1 MEIRQIAGVVEA
13 AQVVALVRGAW
24 ATAVDPRS
32 SGHDFGTDDLQLLLD
47 EGATVLGAF
56 DGSELVGTATVVAS
70 DDNHEPAE
78 ISKVATTPKLSRS
91 GVGAAV
97 MAEAHSTAAAMGHTS
112 TLLAVSLYE
121 PELVRWY
128 ARMQYV
134 VSPTRVYRH
143 ASPNSPHPIV
153 MERSERVALPDPV
166 GEAAAALRS
175 GLLVGM
181 PTETVYG
188 LAADASSAIAVRSV
202 FAAKGRPGDHPLI
215 VHLASRRSLDVWT
228 VHCAD
233 AHRLAANYWPGPLTM
248 VLPKQ
253 AHVLTEVTGGRDTV
267 AVRVP
272 SHPLALALIAL
283 VGPDAGLVAPSAN
296 PFGAV
301 SPTTASHVTAD
312 GLADLVLDGGP
323 CRIGV
328 ESTIVELDNGRRPQ
342 VLRPGAVTA
351 AQLAEALG
359 REVDATPSGPSR
371 APGMLASHYAPAAG
385 VRVVRSGSEVHEK
398 GPDVGYIGPLGAAPA
413 GVVVLDAP
421 HPYRADAVAALLY
434 ARLREA
440 DDLGLR
446 ILYVVAPDTGPLAAA
461 VTDRL
466 TRASHDPGR

>member
-1 MEIRQIAGVVEA
+1 MEIRQIAGPVEA
-13 AQVVALVRGAW
+13 AQVVALLRGAW
-24 ATAVDPRS
+24 AAVVDPRS
-32 SGHDFGTDDLQLLLD
+32 SGHTFGTDDLQLLLD

-56 DGSELVGTATVVAS
+56 DGSELLGTATIGAS
-70 DDNHEPAE
+70 DDTGEPAE

-97 MAEAHSTAAAMGHTS
+97 MTEAHSTAAAMGHTS

-143 ASPNSPHPIV
+143 ASPNSPQPIV
-153 MERSERVALPDPV
+153 MERSERVELPDPV

-253 AHVLTEVTGGRDTV
+253 AHVLREITGGRDTV

-312 GLADLVLDGGP
+312 DLADLVLDGGP

-328 ESTIVELDNGRRPQ
+328 ESTIVELHHGRPQ

-351 AQLAEALG
+351 AQLTEALG

-385 VRVVRSGSEVHEK
+385 VRVIRSGSEVHET
-398 GPDVGYIGPLGAAPA
+398 GPDVGYLGPLDAAPA

-421 HPYRADAVAALLY
+421 NPYRDDAVAALLY

-440 DDLGLR
+440 DDRELR
-446 ILYVVAPDTGPLAAA
+446 VLYVVAPDTGPLAAA
-461 VTDRL
+461 VKDRL
-466 TRASHDPGR
+466 ARASHDPGR